1 MRTDKLT
8 VGLVGI
14 LMVIGAVAILQQ
26 RETNAQLRRQ
36 MADLYR
42 KSGHTAI
49 AGTGDSA
56 SAGTIAV
63 SKEGYQFRR
72 TSDGWRLVVP
82 GKAVD
87 KLGKKLSDPPKK

>member
-49 AGTGDSA
+49 AETGDSA

-63 SKEGYQFRR
+63 SKEGISA
-72 TSDGWRLVVP
+72 SDRGELARLRAEVSLLKVHSRP
-82 GKAVD
+82 
-87 KLGKKLSDPPKK
+87 L